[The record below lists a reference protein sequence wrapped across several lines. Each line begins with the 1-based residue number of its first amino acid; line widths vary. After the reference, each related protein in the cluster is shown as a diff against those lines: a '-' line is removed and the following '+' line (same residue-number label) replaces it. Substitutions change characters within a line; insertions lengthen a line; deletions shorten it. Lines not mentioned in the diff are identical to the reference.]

1 MSGLSASEIVHA
13 DEGGKLLK
21 PFTLRIM
28 KNKALIWYGSALIL
42 LIIAIII
49 FLKSL
54 DWKAIVILVLG
65 MAAVL
70 LFRQGI
76 AESKKKNDTN

>member
-1 MSGLSASEIVHA
+1 MPGLSSSEIVHA

-21 PFTLRIM
+21 QFNLRIM

-42 LIIAIII
+42 LIITIII

-70 LFRQGI
+70 LFRQGV

>member
-1 MSGLSASEIVHA
+1 
-13 DEGGKLLK
+13 
-21 PFTLRIM
+21 M
-28 KNKALIWYGSALIL
+28 KNKALIWYGSAFVL
-42 LIIAIII
+42 LIIALVI
-49 FLKSL
+49 FLNSL

-76 AESKKKNDTN
+76 AESKKKNDTK

>member
-1 MSGLSASEIVHA
+1 MPGLPASQIIHA
-13 DEGGKLLK
+13 DERGKLLN
-21 PFTLRIM
+21 PFILRIM

-49 FLKSL
+49 FLNSL

-76 AESKKKNDTN
+76 AESKKKNDTR

>member
-1 MSGLSASEIVHA
+1 
-13 DEGGKLLK
+13 
-21 PFTLRIM
+21 M
-28 KNKALIWYGSALIL
+28 KSKALIWFGSAVIL

-76 AESKKKNDTN
+76 VESNKKNDAN

>member
-1 MSGLSASEIVHA
+1 MPGLFASEIVHA
-13 DEGGKLLK
+13 DERGKLLNL
-21 PFTLRIM
+21 FTLRIM

-42 LIIAIII
+42 LIIAVII

-76 AESKKKNDTN
+76 IESKKKNDTN